1 MKAKVKEMVT
11 VEQLA
16 NMIDHTNLKA
26 FADDAAFEKLC
37 DEAKKYNF
45 KMVAINPAQ
54 TVRCKKKLEGSP
66 VHVGAAIGFPLG
78 QTTLECKIFETKD
91 AIEKGADE
99 IDYVINVAELKN
111 KNYDYIKKEMEEI
124 VKICRE
130 AGKTSKVIF
139 ENCYLT
145 DDEKR
150 KVAEIAKEV
159 KPDFIKTSTGFG
171 TGGATV
177 EDVRCKKKL
186 EGSPVHVGAAIG
198 FPLGQTTLECKIFE
212 TKDAIEKGADEID
225 YVINVAELK
234 NKNYDYIK
242 KEMEEIVKICREAGK
257 TSKVIFENCYLT
269 DDEKRKVA
277 EIAKEVKPDFIKTS
291 TGFGTGGATVED
303 VKLMKSVVGDEV
315 KVKAAGGIRDLKT
328 ALAMIEAGAERLGT
342 SAGVAIVEEYNNQK

>member
-111 KNYDYIKKEMEEI
+111 KNYD
-124 VKICRE
+124 
-130 AGKTSKVIF
+130 
-139 ENCYLT
+139 
-145 DDEKR
+145 D
-150 KVAEIAKEV
+150 
-159 KPDFIKTSTGFG
+159 
-171 TGGATV
+171 
-177 EDVRCKKKL
+177 
-186 EGSPVHVGAAIG
+186 
-198 FPLGQTTLECKIFE
+198 
-212 TKDAIEKGADEID
+212 
-225 YVINVAELK
+225 
-234 NKNYDYIK
+234 IK